1 MQQPKTIKE
10 WNQIAR
16 QKNAEADKGKDPAV
30 KEVGLPKLS
39 SGVGSQ
45 SVTLEQRD
53 GEAQGESI
61 EREITNRGFAL
72 NQS

>member
-16 QKNAEADKGKDPAV
+16 QKNAEADKGKDPAI

-39 SGVGSQ
+39 SGVGSE
-45 SVTLEQRD
+45 SVTVEQSD
-53 GEAQGESI
+53 AKP
-61 EREITNRGFAL
+61 
-72 NQS
+72 